1 MKIPKIEARGAS
13 KCTYKNSDDRRTCS
27 RDGFLFRTFKLHNT
41 FHYYR
46 VQDDSDAYVQNK
58 HYKSITRPSP
68 GNIAEG
74 IKDVEGEQN
83 QCRNNIEDPE
93 PSVQVFAC
101 VFFI

>member
-13 KCTYKNSDDRRTCS
+13 KCTYKDSDDRRTCS

-68 GNIAEG
+68 KVSRMLKANKISAGTTLKI
-74 IKDVEGEQN
+74 QSHR
-83 QCRNNIEDPE
+83 CR
-93 PSVQVFAC
+93 FLL
-101 VFFI
+101 VFFFI